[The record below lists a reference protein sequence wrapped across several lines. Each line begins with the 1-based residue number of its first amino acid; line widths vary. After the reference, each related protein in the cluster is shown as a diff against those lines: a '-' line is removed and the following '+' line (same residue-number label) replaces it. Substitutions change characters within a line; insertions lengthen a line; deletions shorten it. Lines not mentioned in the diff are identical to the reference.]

1 MTEAAALADALT
13 GAFVVAHAGGLVFT
27 AEELA
32 CAEAA
37 LSVLWDGE
45 TISDALASVDAEALD
60 ALIERVD
67 AVLAAWQWP
76 N

>member
-1 MTEAAALADALT
+1 
-13 GAFVVAHAGGLVFT
+13 VFT